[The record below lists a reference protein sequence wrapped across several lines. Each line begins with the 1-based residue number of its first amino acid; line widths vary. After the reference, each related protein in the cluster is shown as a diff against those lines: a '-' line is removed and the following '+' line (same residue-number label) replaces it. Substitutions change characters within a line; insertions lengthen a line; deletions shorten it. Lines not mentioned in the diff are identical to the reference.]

1 MIDNRREHAVVGKKA
16 RKACCGKGCQK
27 RCQKGRAIMPKD
39 KLINQPAE
47 EGGQPALGDFLPG
60 GIADDGIAYACKER
74 NQGMHK
80 IEKQGCIH
88 GISSVHS
95 VI

>member
-1 MIDNRREHAVVGKKA
+1 MDDI
-16 RKACCGKGCQK
+16 
-27 RCQKGRAIMPKD
+27 
-39 KLINQPAE
+39 
-47 EGGQPALGDFLPG
+47 PG
-60 GIADDGIAYACKER
+60 GELHGVETDRIGLHHRLHGFSPMNYFYFGYACKEC